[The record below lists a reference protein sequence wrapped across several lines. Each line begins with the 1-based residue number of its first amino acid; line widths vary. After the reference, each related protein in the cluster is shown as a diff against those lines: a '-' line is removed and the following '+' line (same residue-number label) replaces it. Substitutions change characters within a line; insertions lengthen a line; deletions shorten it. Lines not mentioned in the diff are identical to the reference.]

1 VYSAN
6 LIGTLKC
13 RSVAGT
19 TMPFISVQDIQVYY
33 EISGQGPRLLYISGT
48 GADLR
53 NKPNV
58 FDSPLAD
65 HFEILAFDQR
75 GLGQTDRPDIRYS
88 MADYA
93 NDAAGLL
100 QALNWGRCHVVGVS
114 FGGMVA
120 QELALRHADCIDR
133 MVLCCTSSGGAGG
146 HSYPFHEMPDLPA
159 DEMNSISVAINDNRH
174 DADWQQQNP
183 ERYQKILAQRNAR
196 NAGIG
201 EPGRE
206 TGARRQLEA
215 RIEHDTFAR
224 LPRLELPVFIAGG
237 AYDGVAPPANL
248 EAINRQIEQSKIQF
262 FQGGHDFYDHDPL
275 AYQRITEFLQGK
287 LDDR

>member
-6 LIGTLKC
+6 FIGTLK
-13 RSVAGT
+13 RLSVAT
-19 TMPFISVQDIQVYY
+19 IAMPFISVRDIQIYY
-33 EISGQGPRLLYISGT
+33 EISGKGPRLLYISGT

-53 NKPNV
+53 NKPDI

-75 GLGQTDRPDIRYS
+75 GLGQTGRPDIRYS
-88 MADYA
+88 MEDYA

-100 QALNWGRCHVVGVS
+100 QALDWGRCHVMGIS

-120 QELALRHADCIDR
+120 QEFALRHPECIDR
-133 MVLCCTSSGGAGG
+133 LVLCCTSSGGAG
-146 HSYPFHEMPDLPA
+146 A
-159 DEMNSISVAINDNRH
+159 D
-174 DADWQQQNP
+174 
-183 ERYQKILAQRNAR
+183 
-196 NAGIG
+196 

-215 RIEHDTFAR
+215 RIDHDTYDR

-248 EAINRQIEQSKIQF
+248 EAISRQIDQSKIQF

-275 AYQRITEFLQGK
+275 AYQRIDEFLQGK